1 MNLLAVL
8 SSYWS
13 TDLFSSKQQ
22 LLRVSKTRD
31 TPPVFSSTAVTMR
44 KPLEELGDTV
54 RPTSL
59 PPHPIWGNV
68 RVCAV
73 SLMVE
78 RTWRGVHERD
88 GMWQRYRGARSDCE
102 QLQRCGSVGERSC
115 SHSCHTH
122 TGDCQEM
129 ENCQIMFRDFAARDK
144 LWIELWVHRQRR
156 DRCIKMEGK
165 WIHLDAAFVTKQ
177 QKTLI
182 FKIQMSSCGTET
194 DCLDS

>member
-1 MNLLAVL
+1 MNLVAVL

-22 LLRVSKTRD
+22 PPCVSKTGD
-31 TPPVFSSTAVTMR
+31 TPPPFF
-44 KPLEELGDTV
+44 PLLLSQWENLW
-54 RPTSL
+54 RSL
-59 PPHPIWGNV
+59 ETQWDQHLCPPIWGNV

-102 QLQRCGSVGERSC
+102 QLQRCGSVGERNC
-115 SHSCHTH
+115 YHSCHTH

-129 ENCQIMFRDFAARDK
+129 ENCQITFQDFAARDK

-156 DRCIKMEGK
+156 DRCIKMEG
-165 WIHLDAAFVTKQ
+165 
-177 QKTLI
+177 
-182 FKIQMSSCGTET
+182 
-194 DCLDS
+194 